1 MKRLGKII
9 KNKKVIVIAII
20 IFLIM
25 IISIFSI
32 NRLVKNTTS
41 VKQPEELKSFYWE
54 TKSFYVNDDYTYT
67 FNVLITVQ
75 EIDGIDTIKYI
86 KDGKE
91 ITINGN
97 GKQKVGIDF
106 QALENT
112 DYEFKITPIGG
123 IEKTEIVNVKRK
135 VAGADTY
142 KLVNGVYLNTPF
154 LENFNSK
161 YTRYLSVTNNDT
173 LTPANWIYDE
183 EPKDWYDYNKQ
194 KWANIYVE
202 SEGVETYY
210 IWVPRYVYK
219 LDQENQRSD
228 VKFVDVY
235 NNYTD
240 AITGEVTTF
249 KELAEQGYELPEA
262 FEFGDG
268 NNLLNNNSTLY
279 TSISGY
285 WISKYQLSELEEF
298 NIDYNMT
305 ANTNSIVLNNFK
317 NNVSDK
323 AVKFTY
329 AINGKITNNS
339 NELEDYT
346 FNNLIENGSYI
357 INVTA
362 LDEKDSIVGS
372 MTKTIEPTEVNPPEL
387 EGFDKDTTFYVY
399 WDENGIEHNEIPIS
413 EPAPSSWYNYTYSK
427 WANIVVRNE
436 GLETYYV
443 WIPRYQYKL
452 NQTSQRS
459 DVKFILGTGN
469 DTFNGYEIPEAFWWD
484 KNDNG
489 TEEEGEQLK
498 GYWITKY
505 QLSREESQAII
516 TAELAIGSDHINV
529 KDITGTGLTKEVE
542 VTEIIDG
549 EEQIVKK
556 KVDRTLKYE
565 YYLNGKLLHNG
576 SSSTE
581 HYTYTGLN
589 INTDYTVNIIAR
601 DATSNEYVG
610 AITKKVVTKVAND
623 PDLKYFIGNDEKN
636 DDNNQKSLKDRTY
649 YVVYNGEQISRYVP
663 ITQSAPDN
671 WYDYSKSRWAN
682 IVVTD
687 GNVSGNTITDAT
699 STNYF
704 VWVPRYQYRILQSVN
719 DWSNLDISNARTDVK
734 FMSGTDTN
742 TDSGYEIPEAFWWD
756 KNDDGVEDE
765 GEQLTGYWMSK
776 YQLSN

>member
-339 NELEDYT
+339 N
-346 FNNLIENGSYI
+346 
-357 INVTA
+357 
-362 LDEKDSIVGS
+362 
-372 MTKTIEPTEVNPPEL
+372 
-387 EGFDKDTTFYVY
+387 
-399 WDENGIEHNEIPIS
+399 
-413 EPAPSSWYNYTYSK
+413 
-427 WANIVVRNE
+427 
-436 GLETYYV
+436 
-443 WIPRYQYKL
+443 
-452 NQTSQRS
+452 
-459 DVKFILGTGN
+459 
-469 DTFNGYEIPEAFWWD
+469 
-484 KNDNG
+484 
-489 TEEEGEQLK
+489 
-498 GYWITKY
+498 
-505 QLSREESQAII
+505 
-516 TAELAIGSDHINV
+516 
-529 KDITGTGLTKEVE
+529 
-542 VTEIIDG
+542 
-549 EEQIVKK
+549 
-556 KVDRTLKYE
+556 
-565 YYLNGKLLHNG
+565 
-576 SSSTE
+576 
-581 HYTYTGLN
+581 
-589 INTDYTVNIIAR
+589 
-601 DATSNEYVG
+601 
-610 AITKKVVTKVAND
+610 
-623 PDLKYFIGNDEKN
+623 
-636 DDNNQKSLKDRTY
+636 
-649 YVVYNGEQISRYVP
+649 
-663 ITQSAPDN
+663 
-671 WYDYSKSRWAN
+671 
-682 IVVTD
+682 
-687 GNVSGNTITDAT
+687 
-699 STNYF
+699 
-704 VWVPRYQYRILQSVN
+704 
-719 DWSNLDISNARTDVK
+719 
-734 FMSGTDTN
+734 
-742 TDSGYEIPEAFWWD
+742 
-756 KNDDGVEDE
+756 
-765 GEQLTGYWMSK
+765 
-776 YQLSN
+776 